1 MSGTEPTDREV
12 TEDQLDASPPAS
24 PDGGFVSDKGDAE
37 ERPDVLSAM
46 AVYSGD
52 GQVDD
57 ATGGDVAQV
66 LMQPQED
73 GDEEP
78 DRMPHGPA

>member
-1 MSGTEPTDREV
+1 MSGTEATNE
-12 TEDQLDASPPAS
+12 EGLDASPPTS

-37 ERPDVLSAM
+37 QRPDVLAAM
-46 AVYSGD
+46 AVNSGD

-57 ATGGDVAQV
+57 AGGGDVAQT
-66 LMQPQED
+66 LMQTQED
-73 GDEEP
+73 DAAEP